1 MDERIIDMPGSADEG
16 VVAARSVA
24 ATPDAS
30 AAFAVAPAS
39 HAAEAPDG
47 ASAASAS
54 PSSADRTASPRA
66 DHAAPQSADHA
77 ATSHAGQPTHHH
89 HSHAARSV
97 HAGGHHLLQLD
108 DVSVGFE
115 RYTGRG
121 VLAPRETRFV
131 VEHLSLSLHEGEILA
146 LVGASGSGKT
156 LIADTIMGLFA
167 ANAQVTGRVWFDGAA
182 MDERSL
188 APLRGNRIAFVPQ
201 SVESLD
207 PLQRVGRQIERLAQ
221 GMTKQ
226 EARARRRE
234 LFARYRLDEEAARR
248 YPFELSGGMARRALL
263 IGALMNRPRVIVADE
278 PTPGL
283 DMELAVRA
291 MDDFRAFANDGGG
304 VLLITHDIELALRV
318 ADRIAVF
325 EDGTVVEETAV
336 ASFASPD
343 LLQHPFSKALWHAL
357 PEHGMRVENGT
368 SAPEKRDAE
377 ALPCD
382 DGEKRHSALC
392 VDAMADAS
400 DAANSADAIG
410 HVSLASASIT
420 DSASADDPAIA
431 AAVNADDP
439 TIVISTSASASASI
453 SANSEGEPP
462 RPHGASRRLEAKG
475 IRFSYGKQ
483 PVLDGFDLVVKPGER
498 VALRAPSGTG
508 KTTLCR
514 ILAGYLQPASG
525 AVLVDGAPL
534 PRRGA
539 SPVQLIAQHPERM
552 MDPAITIRRSLAEA
566 TLSAK
571 DAAAL
576 AAWERD
582 WRGTAL
588 PDWNRRRD
596 SLETTSRSGSSTDL
610 SNNSALNS
618 ANRSITDHI
627 DRKATLDQETHDHPE
642 PNGLPTESSPF
653 VPRLLDALGIQ
664 RAWLERFPSELSGGE
679 LQRCCIARALIARPR
694 YLICDEIST
703 MLDAA
708 TQAYLWRFLI
718 DYTRGNGIGMVLV
731 THSDALL
738 DRIATRIV
746 EVPAARLDCQTS

>member
-1 MDERIIDMPGSADEG
+1 MDERIIDMLGSVDEGNSATRCDAAAAHAGSALDG
-16 VVAARSVA
+16 AAASHE
-24 ATPDAS
+24 S
-30 AAFAVAPAS
+30 AAPDSAPA
-39 HAAEAPDG
+39 APTT
-47 ASAASAS
+47 
-54 PSSADRTASPRA
+54 PSST
-66 DHAAPQSADHA
+66 DHA

-89 HSHAARSV
+89 HSHAAHSV

-115 RYTGRG
+115 RYAGRG

-234 LFARYRLDEEAARR
+234 LFARYRLDEETARR
-248 YPFELSGGMARRALL
+248 YPFELSGGMTRRVLL

-291 MDDFRAFANDGGG
+291 MDDFRTFANDGGG

-325 EDGTVVEETAV
+325 QDGTVVEETAV

-357 PEHGMRVENGT
+357 PEHGM
-368 SAPEKRDAE
+368 KI
-377 ALPCD
+377 D
-382 DGEKRHSALC
+382 DERRERQESPRNA
-392 VDAMADAS
+392 V
-400 DAANSADAIG
+400 
-410 HVSLASASIT
+410 
-420 DSASADDPAIA
+420 ASAD
-431 AAVNADDP
+431 
-439 TIVISTSASASASI
+439 
-453 SANSEGEPP
+453 SEGAKGT
-462 RPHGASRRLEAKG
+462 HLMARRHRQRAIRCVPLAPSPLAPSLQAKG
-475 IRFSYGKQ
+475 ICFSYGRQ
-483 PVLDGFDLVVKPGER
+483 QVLHDFNLTVKPRER

-525 AVLVDGAPL
+525 TVLADGMPL

-539 SPVQLIAQHPERM
+539 SLVQLIAQHPERM
-552 MDPAITIRRSLAEA
+552 MDPAIPIRRSLAES
-566 TLSAK
+566 TTEPE
-571 DAAAL
+571 DAQAL
-576 AAWERD
+576 ASWEEK
-582 WRGTAL
+582 GGGIEGGSTVPQL
-588 PDWNRRRD
+588 LE
-596 SLETTSRSGSSTDL
+596 SLG
-610 SNNSALNS
+610 
-618 ANRSITDHI
+618 
-627 DRKATLDQETHDHPE
+627 
-642 PNGLPTESSPF
+642 
-653 VPRLLDALGIQ
+653 VQ
-664 RAWLERFPSELSGGE
+664 REWLERFPVELSGGE
-679 LQRCCIARALIARPR
+679 LQRCCIARALMAHPR

-718 DYTRGNGIGMVLV
+718 DHAQANGIGMVLV

-746 EVPAARLDCQTS
+746 ELPAAHLDRPTN

>member
-16 VVAARSVA
+16 NFATRCDA
-24 ATPDAS
+24 ATP
-30 AAFAVAPAS
+30 
-39 HAAEAPDG
+39 
-47 ASAASAS
+47 
-54 PSSADRTASPRA
+54 SST
-66 DHAAPQSADHA
+66 DHA

-89 HSHAARSV
+89 HSHAAHSV

-115 RYTGRG
+115 RYAGRG

-131 VEHLSLSLHEGEILA
+131 MEHLSLSLHEGEILA

-167 ANAQVTGRVWFDGAA
+167 ANAQVTGRVWFDGDA

-188 APLRGNRIAFVPQ
+188 TPLRGNRIAFVPQ

-234 LFARYRLDEEAARR
+234 LFARYRLDEETARC
-248 YPFELSGGMARRALL
+248 YPFELSGGMARRVLL

-325 EDGTVVEETAV
+325 QDGTVVEETAV

-343 LLQHPFSKALWHAL
+343 LLQHSFSRKLWHAL
-357 PEHGMRVENGT
+357 PEHGMEI
-368 SAPEKRDAE
+368 
-377 ALPCD
+377 D
-382 DGEKRHSALC
+382 DERRERQESPR
-392 VDAMADAS
+392 
-400 DAANSADAIG
+400 N
-410 HVSLASASIT
+410 
-420 DSASADDPAIA
+420 
-431 AAVNADDP
+431 AVA
-439 TIVISTSASASASI
+439 
-453 SANSEGEPP
+453 SANSEGAKGTHLMA
-462 RPHGASRRLEAKG
+462 RWRCRRAIRCVPLAPSPLAPSLQAKG
-475 IRFSYGKQ
+475 ICFSYGRQ
-483 PVLDGFDLVVKPGER
+483 QVLHDFNLTVKPRER

-508 KTTLCR
+508 KTTLCC

-525 AVLVDGAPL
+525 TVLADGAPL
-534 PRRGA
+534 PRSGA
-539 SPVQLIAQHPERM
+539 SPVQLVAQHPERM
-552 MDPAITIRRSLAEA
+552 MDPAIPIRRSLAEA
-566 TLSAK
+566 TTEPE
-571 DAAAL
+571 DAQAL
-576 AAWERD
+576 ASWEEKGD
-582 WRGTAL
+582 GI
-588 PDWNRRRD
+588 
-596 SLETTSRSGSSTDL
+596 EGGSM
-610 SNNSALNS
+610 
-618 ANRSITDHI
+618 
-627 DRKATLDQETHDHPE
+627 
-642 PNGLPTESSPF
+642 
-653 VPRLLDALGIQ
+653 VPRLLESLGVQ
-664 RAWLERFPSELSGGE
+664 HEWLERFPVELSGGE
-679 LQRCCIARALIARPR
+679 LQRCCIARALMARPR

-708 TQAYLWRFLI
+708 TQACLWRFLVDHAQI
-718 DYTRGNGIGMVLV
+718 NGVGMVLV

-738 DRIATRIV
+738 DHIATRIV
-746 EVPAARLDCQTS
+746 ELP

>member
-16 VVAARSVA
+16 NSATRSVA
-24 ATPDAS
+24 AASRAGVVFDGTPA
-30 AAFAVAPAS
+30 APAAP
-39 HAAEAPDG
+39 HATTSPDSVP
-47 ASAASAS
+47 AVPAT
-54 PSSADRTASPRA
+54 SSNV
-66 DHAAPQSADHA
+66 DHA
-77 ATSHAGQPTHHH
+77 ATSHVGQPTHHH
-89 HSHAARSV
+89 HSHAAHSV

-115 RYTGRG
+115 RYAGRG

-167 ANAQVTGRVWFDGAA
+167 TNAQVTGRVWFDGAA
-182 MDERSL
+182 MDEQSL

-207 PLQRVGRQIERLAQ
+207 PLQRIGRQIERLAQ

-226 EARARRRE
+226 EARTRRRE

-248 YPFELSGGMARRALL
+248 YPFELSGGMARRVLL
-263 IGALMNRPRVIVADE
+263 IGALMNRPHVIVADE

-336 ASFASPD
+336 TSFASPD

-357 PEHGMRVENGT
+357 PEHGMRVENVT

-382 DGEKRHSALC
+382 DGKIRHSALC

-400 DAANSADAIG
+400 GAASSAGAIR
-410 HVSLASASIT
+410 HAPLASASIT
-420 DSASADDPAIA
+420 DSASADDPTIA
-431 AAVNADDP
+431 
-439 TIVISTSASASASI
+439 ISTSASASASI
-453 SANSEGEPP
+453 SANSEGGDT
-462 RPHGASRRLEAKG
+462 RSHGASRRLEAKG

-514 ILAGYLQPASG
+514 ILSGYLRPTAG

-552 MDPAITIRRSLAEA
+552 MDPAITIRRCLAEA
-566 TLSAK
+566 TTEPE
-571 DAAAL
+571 DARAL
-576 AAWERD
+576 ASWEK
-582 WRGTAL
+582 
-588 PDWNRRRD
+588 
-596 SLETTSRSGSSTDL
+596 SGSVEGG
-610 SNNSALNS
+610 SAVPQL
-618 ANRSITDHI
+618 
-627 DRKATLDQETHDHPE
+627 L
-642 PNGLPTESSPF
+642 ES
-653 VPRLLDALGIQ
+653 LGIQ

-708 TQAYLWRFLI
+708 TQACLWRFLI
-718 DYTRGNGIGMVLV
+718 DYARANAIGMVVV

-738 DRIATRIV
+738 DHIATRIV
-746 EVPAARLDCQTS
+746 ELP

>member
-1 MDERIIDMPGSADEG
+1 MDERIIDMTESAG
-16 VVAARSVA
+16 KGNSATRSVA
-24 ATPDAS
+24 AAAHAGS
-30 AAFAVAPAS
+30 ALDGAVAS
-39 HAAEAPDG
+39 HAAAAPD
-47 ASAASAS
+47 SAPAAPTTP
-54 PSSADRTASPRA
+54 PSA
-66 DHAAPQSADHA
+66 DHAAPPSAAPTTPQGADHA

-89 HSHAARSV
+89 HSHAAHSV

-115 RYTGRG
+115 RYAGRG

-167 ANAQVTGRVWFDGAA
+167 ANAQVTGRVWFDGDA

-188 APLRGNRIAFVPQ
+188 TPLRGNRIAFVPQ

-234 LFARYRLDEEAARR
+234 LFARYRLDEETARC
-248 YPFELSGGMARRALL
+248 YPFELSGGMARRVLL

-325 EDGTVVEETAV
+325 ENGTVVEETAV
-336 ASFASPD
+336 TSFASPD

-357 PEHGMRVENGT
+357 PEHGMEI
-368 SAPEKRDAE
+368 D
-377 ALPCD
+377 
-382 DGEKRHSALC
+382 EKRHERQESPRNA
-392 VDAMADAS
+392 VT
-400 DAANSADAIG
+400 SAD
-410 HVSLASASIT
+410 
-420 DSASADDPAIA
+420 
-431 AAVNADDP
+431 
-439 TIVISTSASASASI
+439 
-453 SANSEGEPP
+453 SEGGNS
-462 RPHGASRRLEAKG
+462 RPHGTPRRLEAKG

-483 PVLDGFDLVVKPGER
+483 PVLDGFDLVVEPGER
-498 VALRAPSGTG
+498 IALHAPSGTG

-514 ILAGYLQPASG
+514 ILAGYLQPAAG
-525 AVLVDGAPL
+525 AVLVDGVPL
-534 PRRGA
+534 PRRGT
-539 SPVQLIAQHPERM
+539 SPVQLIAQHPEHM

-566 TLSAK
+566 TIDPA

-576 AAWERD
+576 ASWERGG
-582 WRGTAL
+582 RIAISAK
-588 PDWNRRRD
+588 NRK
-596 SLETTSRSGSSTDL
+596 SSVDM
-610 SNNSALNS
+610 
-618 ANRSITDHI
+618 
-627 DRKATLDQETHDHPE
+627 RKIKPE
-642 PNGLPTESSPF
+642 NCACPPMTCTESPRLDENGRQPTF
-653 VPRLLDALGIQ
+653 DRTPEEPAGGGFLPRLLDALGIQ
-664 RAWLERFPSELSGGE
+664 RAWLERFPVELSGGE
-679 LQRCCIARALIARPR
+679 LQRCCIARALMARPR

-718 DYTRGNGIGMVLV
+718 DHAQANGIGMVLV

-738 DRIATRIV
+738 NRIATRIV
-746 EVPAARLDCQTS
+746 ELP

>member
-1 MDERIIDMPGSADEG
+1 MDERIIDMTESAG
-16 VVAARSVA
+16 KGNSATRSVA
-24 ATPDAS
+24 AAAHAGS
-30 AAFAVAPAS
+30 ALDGAVAS
-39 HAAEAPDG
+39 HAAAAPD
-47 ASAASAS
+47 SAPAAPTTP
-54 PSSADRTASPRA
+54 PSA
-66 DHAAPQSADHA
+66 DHAAPPSAAPTTPQGADHA

-89 HSHAARSV
+89 HSHAAHSV

-115 RYTGRG
+115 RYAGRG
-121 VLAPRETRFV
+121 MLAPRETRFV

-167 ANAQVTGRVWFDGAA
+167 ANAQVTGRVWFDGDA

-188 APLRGNRIAFVPQ
+188 TPLRGNRIAFVPQ

-248 YPFELSGGMARRALL
+248 YPFELSGGMARRVLL
-263 IGALMNRPRVIVADE
+263 TGALMNRPRVIVADE

-325 EDGTVVEETAV
+325 QDGTVVEETAV

-343 LLQHPFSKALWHAL
+343 LLQHSFSKALWHAL
-357 PEHGMRVENGT
+357 PEHGMRCEGHT
-368 SAPEKRDAE
+368 SDP
-377 ALPCD
+377 
-382 DGEKRHSALC
+382 GELNDPARLRSLSSIVRSA
-392 VDAMADAS
+392 VPDRSAS
-400 DAANSADAIG
+400 LQKKKDPQPPSP
-410 HVSLASASIT
+410 LASCENESVET
-420 DSASADDPAIA
+420 RS
-431 AAVNADDP
+431 
-439 TIVISTSASASASI
+439 
-453 SANSEGEPP
+453 
-462 RPHGASRRLEAKG
+462 LQAKG
-475 IRFSYGKQ
+475 ICFGYSGKQ
-483 PVLDGFDLVVKPGER
+483 VLRDFNLTIEPGER

-508 KTTLCR
+508 KTTLCC

-525 AVLVDGAPL
+525 TVLADGAPL
-534 PRRGA
+534 PRSGA
-539 SPVQLIAQHPERM
+539 SPVQLVAQHPERM
-552 MDPAITIRRSLAEA
+552 MDPAIPIRRSLAEA
-566 TLSAK
+566 TTEPE
-571 DAAAL
+571 DAQAL
-576 AAWERD
+576 ASWEEKGD
-582 WRGTAL
+582 GI
-588 PDWNRRRD
+588 
-596 SLETTSRSGSSTDL
+596 EGGSM
-610 SNNSALNS
+610 
-618 ANRSITDHI
+618 
-627 DRKATLDQETHDHPE
+627 
-642 PNGLPTESSPF
+642 
-653 VPRLLDALGIQ
+653 VPRLLESLGVQ
-664 RAWLERFPSELSGGE
+664 REWLERFPVELSGGE
-679 LQRCCIARALIARPR
+679 LQRCCIARALMARPR

-708 TQAYLWRFLI
+708 TQACLWRFLVDHAQI
-718 DYTRGNGIGMVLV
+718 NGVGMVLV

-738 DRIATRIV
+738 DHIATRIV
-746 EVPAARLDCQTS
+746 ELP

>member
-16 VVAARSVA
+16 NFATRCDA
-24 ATPDAS
+24 ATP
-30 AAFAVAPAS
+30 
-39 HAAEAPDG
+39 
-47 ASAASAS
+47 
-54 PSSADRTASPRA
+54 SST
-66 DHAAPQSADHA
+66 DHA

-89 HSHAARSV
+89 HSHAAHSV

-115 RYTGRG
+115 RYAGRG

-167 ANAQVTGRVWFDGAA
+167 ANAQVTGRVWFDGDA

-188 APLRGNRIAFVPQ
+188 TPLRGNRIAFVPQ

-221 GMTKQ
+221 GMTKR

-234 LFARYRLDEEAARR
+234 LFARYRLDEETARC
-248 YPFELSGGMARRALL
+248 YPFELSGGMARRVLL

-325 EDGTVVEETAV
+325 QNGTVVEETAV

-357 PEHGMRVENGT
+357 PEHGMEI
-368 SAPEKRDAE
+368 D
-377 ALPCD
+377 
-382 DGEKRHSALC
+382 EKRHERQESPRNA
-392 VDAMADAS
+392 VT
-400 DAANSADAIG
+400 SAD
-410 HVSLASASIT
+410 
-420 DSASADDPAIA
+420 
-431 AAVNADDP
+431 
-439 TIVISTSASASASI
+439 
-453 SANSEGEPP
+453 SEGGNS
-462 RPHGASRRLEAKG
+462 RPHGTPRRLEAKG

-483 PVLDGFDLVVKPGER
+483 PVLDGFDLVVEPGER
-498 VALRAPSGTG
+498 IALHAPSGTG

-514 ILAGYLQPASG
+514 ILAGYLQPAAG
-525 AVLVDGAPL
+525 AVLADGVPL
-534 PRRGA
+534 PRRGT

-566 TLSAK
+566 TIDPA

-576 AAWERD
+576 ASWERGG
-582 WRGTAL
+582 RIAISAK
-588 PDWNRRRD
+588 NRKSSVDMRKIKPENCACPPMTCAESPRLD
-596 SLETTSRSGSSTDL
+596 ENGRQPTFDRTLEEPASGGFL
-610 SNNSALNS
+610 
-618 ANRSITDHI
+618 
-627 DRKATLDQETHDHPE
+627 
-642 PNGLPTESSPF
+642 
-653 VPRLLDALGIQ
+653 PRLLDALGIQ

-679 LQRCCIARALIARPR
+679 LQRCCIARALIARPQ

-718 DYTRGNGIGMVLV
+718 DHAQANGIGMVLV

-746 EVPAARLDCQTS
+746 KLPAARPARQTS

>member
-16 VVAARSVA
+16 NFATRCDA
-24 ATPDAS
+24 ATPSSTDHS
-30 AAFAVAPAS
+30 AA
-39 HAAEAPDG
+39 
-47 ASAASAS
+47 
-54 PSSADRTASPRA
+54 
-66 DHAAPQSADHA
+66 
-77 ATSHAGQPTHHH
+77 SHAGQPTHHH
-89 HSHAARSV
+89 HSHAAHSV

-115 RYTGRG
+115 RYAGRG

-167 ANAQVTGRVWFDGAA
+167 ANAQVTGHVWFDGDA

-188 APLRGNRIAFVPQ
+188 TPLRGNRIAFVPQ

-234 LFARYRLDEEAARR
+234 LFARYRLDEETARC
-248 YPFELSGGMARRALL
+248 YPFELSGGMARRVLL

-291 MDDFRAFANDGGG
+291 MDDFRAFANDDGG

-325 EDGTVVEETAV
+325 QDGTVVEETAV

-357 PEHGMRVENGT
+357 PEHGMEI
-368 SAPEKRDAE
+368 
-377 ALPCD
+377 D
-382 DGEKRHSALC
+382 DERRERQESPR
-392 VDAMADAS
+392 
-400 DAANSADAIG
+400 N
-410 HVSLASASIT
+410 
-420 DSASADDPAIA
+420 
-431 AAVNADDP
+431 AVA
-439 TIVISTSASASASI
+439 
-453 SANSEGEPP
+453 SEGAKGTHLMA
-462 RPHGASRRLEAKG
+462 RWRCRRAIRCVPLAPSLQAKG
-475 IRFSYGKQ
+475 ICFSYGRQ
-483 PVLDGFDLVVKPGER
+483 QVLHDFNLTVKPGER

-525 AVLVDGAPL
+525 TVLADGMPL

-539 SPVQLIAQHPERM
+539 SLVQLIAQHPERM
-552 MDPAITIRRSLAEA
+552 MDPAIPIRRSLAEA
-566 TLSAK
+566 TTEPE
-571 DAAAL
+571 DAQAL
-576 AAWERD
+576 ASWEEK
-582 WRGTAL
+582 GGGIEGGSTVPQL
-588 PDWNRRRD
+588 LE
-596 SLETTSRSGSSTDL
+596 SLG
-610 SNNSALNS
+610 
-618 ANRSITDHI
+618 
-627 DRKATLDQETHDHPE
+627 
-642 PNGLPTESSPF
+642 
-653 VPRLLDALGIQ
+653 VQ
-664 RAWLERFPSELSGGE
+664 REWLERFPAELSGGE
-679 LQRCCIARALIARPR
+679 LQRCCIARALMAHPR

-718 DYTRGNGIGMVLV
+718 DHAQANGIGMVLV

-746 EVPAARLDCQTS
+746 ELP

>member
-1 MDERIIDMPGSADEG
+1 MDERIIDMLGSVDEGNSATRCDAAAAHAGSALDG
-16 VVAARSVA
+16 AAASHE
-24 ATPDAS
+24 S
-30 AAFAVAPAS
+30 AAPDSAPA
-39 HAAEAPDG
+39 APTTP
-47 ASAASAS
+47 
-54 PSSADRTASPRA
+54 PST
-66 DHAAPQSADHA
+66 DHA

-89 HSHAARSV
+89 HSHAAHSV

-115 RYTGRG
+115 RYARRG

-167 ANAQVTGRVWFDGAA
+167 ANAQVTGRVWFDGDA

-188 APLRGNRIAFVPQ
+188 TPLRGNRIAFVPQ

-234 LFARYRLDEEAARR
+234 LFARYRLDEETARC
-248 YPFELSGGMARRALL
+248 YPFELSGGMARRVLL

-325 EDGTVVEETAV
+325 QNGTVVEETAV
-336 ASFASPD
+336 TSFASPD
-343 LLQHPFSKALWHAL
+343 LLQHSFSRKLWHAL
-357 PEHGMRVENGT
+357 PEHGMEI
-368 SAPEKRDAE
+368 
-377 ALPCD
+377 D
-382 DGEKRHSALC
+382 DERRERQESPRNA
-392 VDAMADAS
+392 V
-400 DAANSADAIG
+400 
-410 HVSLASASIT
+410 
-420 DSASADDPAIA
+420 ASAD
-431 AAVNADDP
+431 
-439 TIVISTSASASASI
+439 
-453 SANSEGEPP
+453 SEGAKGTHLMA
-462 RPHGASRRLEAKG
+462 RWRCRRAIRCVPLAPSPLAPSLQAKG
-475 IRFSYGKQ
+475 ICFSYGRQ
-483 PVLDGFDLVVKPGER
+483 QVLHDFNLTVKPGER

-525 AVLVDGAPL
+525 TVLADGAPL
-534 PRRGA
+534 PRSGA
-539 SPVQLIAQHPERM
+539 SPVQLVAQHPERM
-552 MDPAITIRRSLAEA
+552 MDPAIPIRRSLAEA
-566 TLSAK
+566 TTEPE
-571 DAAAL
+571 DAQAL
-576 AAWERD
+576 ASWEEK
-582 WRGTAL
+582 GGGIEGGSTVPQL
-588 PDWNRRRD
+588 LE
-596 SLETTSRSGSSTDL
+596 SLG
-610 SNNSALNS
+610 
-618 ANRSITDHI
+618 
-627 DRKATLDQETHDHPE
+627 
-642 PNGLPTESSPF
+642 
-653 VPRLLDALGIQ
+653 VQ
-664 RAWLERFPSELSGGE
+664 REWLERFPVELSGGE
-679 LQRCCIARALIARPR
+679 LQRCCIARALMAHPR

-718 DYTRGNGIGMVLV
+718 DHAQANGIGMVLV

-746 EVPAARLDCQTS
+746 ELPAAHLDRPTN

>member
-1 MDERIIDMPGSADEG
+1 MDEKIIGMPGSANEG
-16 VVAARSVA
+16 RTAAKPVAAA
-24 ATPDAS
+24 ARADAVLDGTPA
-30 AAFAVAPAS
+30 APA
-39 HAAEAPDG
+39 APKC
-47 ASAASAS
+47 
-54 PSSADRTASPRA
+54 
-66 DHAAPQSADHA
+66 ADHA
-77 ATSHAGQPTHHH
+77 ATSHAGQSTHHH
-89 HSHAARSV
+89 HSHAAHSV

-121 VLAPRETRFV
+121 VFAPRETRFV
-131 VEHLSLSLHEGEILA
+131 VERLSLSLHEGEILA

-167 ANAQVTGRVWFDGAA
+167 ANAQVTGNVWFDGTA

-248 YPFELSGGMARRALL
+248 YPFELSGGMARRVLL

-325 EDGTVVEETAV
+325 QNGTVVEETAV

-357 PEHGMRVENGT
+357 PEHGMEI
-368 SAPEKRDAE
+368 D
-377 ALPCD
+377 
-382 DGEKRHSALC
+382 EKRHERQESPRNA
-392 VDAMADAS
+392 VT
-400 DAANSADAIG
+400 SAD
-410 HVSLASASIT
+410 
-420 DSASADDPAIA
+420 
-431 AAVNADDP
+431 
-439 TIVISTSASASASI
+439 
-453 SANSEGEPP
+453 SEGGNS
-462 RPHGASRRLEAKG
+462 RPHGTPRRLEAKG

-483 PVLDGFDLVVKPGER
+483 PVLDGFDLVVEPGER
-498 VALRAPSGTG
+498 IALHAPSGTG

-514 ILAGYLQPASG
+514 ILAGYLQPAAG
-525 AVLVDGAPL
+525 AVLVDGVPL
-534 PRRGA
+534 PRRGT

-566 TLSAK
+566 TIDPA

-576 AAWERD
+576 ASWERGG
-582 WRGTAL
+582 RIAISAK
-588 PDWNRRRD
+588 NRK
-596 SLETTSRSGSSTDL
+596 SSVDM
-610 SNNSALNS
+610 
-618 ANRSITDHI
+618 
-627 DRKATLDQETHDHPE
+627 RKIKPE
-642 PNGLPTESSPF
+642 NCACPPMTCTESPRLDENGRQPTFDRTLEEPASGGF
-653 VPRLLDALGIQ
+653 LPRLLDALGIQ

-679 LQRCCIARALIARPR
+679 LQRCCIARALIARPQ

-718 DYTRGNGIGMVLV
+718 DHAQANGIGMVLV

-746 EVPAARLDCQTS
+746 KLPAARPARQTS

>member
-1 MDERIIDMPGSADEG
+1 MDERIIDMLGSVDEG
-16 VVAARSVA
+16 NSATRCDA
-24 ATPDAS
+24 ATP
-30 AAFAVAPAS
+30 
-39 HAAEAPDG
+39 
-47 ASAASAS
+47 
-54 PSSADRTASPRA
+54 SST
-66 DHAAPQSADHA
+66 DHA

-89 HSHAARSV
+89 HSHAAHSV

-115 RYTGRG
+115 RYAGRG

-167 ANAQVTGRVWFDGAA
+167 ANAQVTGRVWFDGDA

-188 APLRGNRIAFVPQ
+188 TPLRGNRIAFVPQ

-234 LFARYRLDEEAARR
+234 LFARYRLDEETARC
-248 YPFELSGGMARRALL
+248 YPFELSGGMARRVLL

-325 EDGTVVEETAV
+325 QNGTVVEETAV

-382 DGEKRHSALC
+382 DGKKRHSALC

-400 DAANSADAIG
+400 GAASSAGAIR
-410 HVSLASASIT
+410 HAPLASASIT

-431 AAVNADDP
+431 AAASADDP
-439 TIVISTSASASASI
+439 AIAISTSASASASI
-453 SANSEGEPP
+453 SVYSEGGDT
-462 RPHGASRRLEAKG
+462 RPHDASRRLEAKG

-483 PVLDGFDLVVKPGER
+483 PILRGFDLVVKPGER
-498 VALRAPSGTG
+498 VALHAPSGTG

-552 MDPAITIRRSLAEA
+552 MDPAITIRRSLAET

-576 AAWERD
+576 ATWERD

-588 PDWNRRRD
+588 PDWDRRRD

-718 DYTRGNGIGMVLV
+718 DYTQENGIGMVLV

-738 DRIATRIV
+738 DRIATRTV
-746 EVPAARLDCQTS
+746 ELS

>member
-16 VVAARSVA
+16 NFATRCDA
-24 ATPDAS
+24 ATP
-30 AAFAVAPAS
+30 
-39 HAAEAPDG
+39 
-47 ASAASAS
+47 
-54 PSSADRTASPRA
+54 SST
-66 DHAAPQSADHA
+66 DHA

-89 HSHAARSV
+89 HSHAAHSV

-115 RYTGRG
+115 RYAGRG

-167 ANAQVTGRVWFDGAA
+167 ANAQVTGRVWFDGTA

-234 LFARYRLDEEAARR
+234 LFARYRLDEETARC
-248 YPFELSGGMARRALL
+248 YPFELSGGMARRVLL

-325 EDGTVVEETAV
+325 QDGTVVEETAV

-343 LLQHPFSKALWHAL
+343 LLQHSFSRKLWHAL
-357 PEHGMRVENGT
+357 PEHGMRCEGHT
-368 SAPEKRDAE
+368 SDP
-377 ALPCD
+377 
-382 DGEKRHSALC
+382 GELNDPARLRSLSSIVRSA
-392 VDAMADAS
+392 VPDRSAS
-400 DAANSADAIG
+400 LQKKKDPQPPSP
-410 HVSLASASIT
+410 LASCENESVET
-420 DSASADDPAIA
+420 RS
-431 AAVNADDP
+431 
-439 TIVISTSASASASI
+439 
-453 SANSEGEPP
+453 
-462 RPHGASRRLEAKG
+462 LQAKG
-475 IRFSYGKQ
+475 ICFGYSGKQ
-483 PVLDGFDLVVKPGER
+483 VLRDFNLTIEPGER

-508 KTTLCR
+508 KTTLCC

-525 AVLVDGAPL
+525 TVLVDGAPL
-534 PRRGA
+534 PRSGA
-539 SPVQLIAQHPERM
+539 SPVQLVAQHPERM
-552 MDPAITIRRSLAEA
+552 MDPAIPIRRSLAEA
-566 TLSAK
+566 TTEPE
-571 DAAAL
+571 DAQAL
-576 AAWERD
+576 ASWEEKGD
-582 WRGTAL
+582 GI
-588 PDWNRRRD
+588 
-596 SLETTSRSGSSTDL
+596 EGGSM
-610 SNNSALNS
+610 
-618 ANRSITDHI
+618 
-627 DRKATLDQETHDHPE
+627 
-642 PNGLPTESSPF
+642 
-653 VPRLLDALGIQ
+653 VPRLLESLGVQ
-664 RAWLERFPSELSGGE
+664 REWLERFPSELSGGE

-718 DYTRGNGIGMVLV
+718 DHAQANGIGMVLV

-738 DRIATRIV
+738 NRIATRIV
-746 EVPAARLDCQTS
+746 ELP

>member
-1 MDERIIDMPGSADEG
+1 MDERIIDMLGSVDEG
-16 VVAARSVA
+16 NSATRCDA
-24 ATPDAS
+24 ATP
-30 AAFAVAPAS
+30 
-39 HAAEAPDG
+39 
-47 ASAASAS
+47 
-54 PSSADRTASPRA
+54 SST
-66 DHAAPQSADHA
+66 DHA

-89 HSHAARSV
+89 HSHAAHSV

-108 DVSVGFE
+108 DASVGFE
-115 RYTGRG
+115 RYAGRG

-167 ANAQVTGRVWFDGAA
+167 ANAQVTGRVWFDGDA

-188 APLRGNRIAFVPQ
+188 TPLRGNRIAFVPQ

-226 EARARRRE
+226 EAWARRRE
-234 LFARYRLDEEAARR
+234 LFARYRLDEETARC
-248 YPFELSGGMARRALL
+248 YPFELSGGMTRRVLL

-325 EDGTVVEETAV
+325 QNGTVVEETAV

-357 PEHGMRVENGT
+357 PEHGMEIDEERHERQESPRNAVT
-368 SAPEKRDAE
+368 SAD
-377 ALPCD
+377 
-382 DGEKRHSALC
+382 
-392 VDAMADAS
+392 
-400 DAANSADAIG
+400 
-410 HVSLASASIT
+410 
-420 DSASADDPAIA
+420 
-431 AAVNADDP
+431 
-439 TIVISTSASASASI
+439 
-453 SANSEGEPP
+453 SEGGNTRSHGTP
-462 RPHGASRRLEAKG
+462 RCLEAKG
-475 IRFSYGKQ
+475 ICFSYGKQ
-483 PVLDGFDLVVKPGER
+483 PVLDGFDLVVEPGER

-525 AVLVDGAPL
+525 TVLADGMPL

-539 SPVQLIAQHPERM
+539 SLVQLIAQHPERM
-552 MDPAITIRRSLAEA
+552 MDPAIPIRRSLAEA
-566 TLSAK
+566 TTEPE
-571 DAAAL
+571 DAQAL
-576 AAWERD
+576 ASWEEKGD
-582 WRGTAL
+582 GI
-588 PDWNRRRD
+588 
-596 SLETTSRSGSSTDL
+596 EGGSM
-610 SNNSALNS
+610 
-618 ANRSITDHI
+618 
-627 DRKATLDQETHDHPE
+627 
-642 PNGLPTESSPF
+642 
-653 VPRLLDALGIQ
+653 VPRLLESLGIQ

-694 YLICDEIST
+694 YLVCDEIST

-708 TQAYLWRFLI
+708 TQAYLWRFLV
-718 DYTRGNGIGMVLV
+718 DYTQANSIGMVLV
-731 THSDALL
+731 SHSDALL
-738 DRIATRIV
+738 EHIATRIV
-746 EVPAARLDCQTS
+746 ELAETRPR

>member
-1 MDERIIDMPGSADEG
+1 MDERIIDMLGSVDEG
-16 VVAARSVA
+16 NSATRCDT
-24 ATPDAS
+24 ATP
-30 AAFAVAPAS
+30 
-39 HAAEAPDG
+39 
-47 ASAASAS
+47 
-54 PSSADRTASPRA
+54 SST
-66 DHAAPQSADHA
+66 DHA

-89 HSHAARSV
+89 HSHAAHSV

-115 RYTGRG
+115 RYAGRG

-167 ANAQVTGRVWFDGAA
+167 ANAQVTGRVWFDGDA

-188 APLRGNRIAFVPQ
+188 TPLRGNRIAFVPQ

-234 LFARYRLDEEAARR
+234 LFARYRLDEETARC
-248 YPFELSGGMARRALL
+248 YPFELSGGMARRVLL

-325 EDGTVVEETAV
+325 QNGTVVEETAV

-343 LLQHPFSKALWHAL
+343 LLQHPFSRKLWHAL
-357 PEHGMRVENGT
+357 PEHGMRCEGHT
-368 SAPEKRDAE
+368 SDP
-377 ALPCD
+377 
-382 DGEKRHSALC
+382 GELNDPARLRSLSSIVRSA
-392 VDAMADAS
+392 VPDRSAS
-400 DAANSADAIG
+400 LQKKKDPQPPSP
-410 HVSLASASIT
+410 LASCENESVET
-420 DSASADDPAIA
+420 RS
-431 AAVNADDP
+431 
-439 TIVISTSASASASI
+439 
-453 SANSEGEPP
+453 
-462 RPHGASRRLEAKG
+462 LQAKG
-475 IRFSYGKQ
+475 ICFGYGGKQ
-483 PVLDGFDLVVKPGER
+483 VLRDFNLTIEPGER

-525 AVLVDGAPL
+525 TVLADGMPL

-539 SPVQLIAQHPERM
+539 SLVQLIAQHPERM
-552 MDPAITIRRSLAEA
+552 MDPAIPIRRSLAEA
-566 TLSAK
+566 TTEPE
-571 DAAAL
+571 DAQAL
-576 AAWERD
+576 ASWEEK
-582 WRGTAL
+582 GGGIEGGSTVPQL
-588 PDWNRRRD
+588 LE
-596 SLETTSRSGSSTDL
+596 SLG
-610 SNNSALNS
+610 
-618 ANRSITDHI
+618 
-627 DRKATLDQETHDHPE
+627 
-642 PNGLPTESSPF
+642 
-653 VPRLLDALGIQ
+653 VQ
-664 RAWLERFPSELSGGE
+664 REWLERFPSELSGGE

-718 DYTRGNGIGMVLV
+718 EHARANAIGMVLV

-738 DRIATRIV
+738 DHIATRVV
-746 EVPAARLDCQTS
+746 ELPAARPARQTSYNRLQMR

>member
-1 MDERIIDMPGSADEG
+1 MDERIIDMLGSVDEG
-16 VVAARSVA
+16 NSATRCDA
-24 ATPDAS
+24 ATP
-30 AAFAVAPAS
+30 
-39 HAAEAPDG
+39 
-47 ASAASAS
+47 
-54 PSSADRTASPRA
+54 SST
-66 DHAAPQSADHA
+66 DHA

-89 HSHAARSV
+89 HSHAAHSV

-115 RYTGRG
+115 RYAGRG

-167 ANAQVTGRVWFDGAA
+167 ANAQVTGRVWFDGDA

-188 APLRGNRIAFVPQ
+188 TPLRGNRIAFVPQ

-234 LFARYRLDEEAARR
+234 LFARYRLDEETARC
-248 YPFELSGGMARRALL
+248 YPFELSGGMARRVLL

-325 EDGTVVEETAV
+325 QNGTVVEETAV

-343 LLQHPFSKALWHAL
+343 LLQHPFSRKLWHAL
-357 PEHGMRVENGT
+357 PEHGMRCEGHT
-368 SAPEKRDAE
+368 SDP
-377 ALPCD
+377 
-382 DGEKRHSALC
+382 GELNDPARLRSLSSIVRSA
-392 VDAMADAS
+392 VPDRSAS
-400 DAANSADAIG
+400 LQKKKGPQPPSP
-410 HVSLASASIT
+410 LASCENESVET
-420 DSASADDPAIA
+420 RS
-431 AAVNADDP
+431 
-439 TIVISTSASASASI
+439 
-453 SANSEGEPP
+453 
-462 RPHGASRRLEAKG
+462 LQAKG
-475 IRFSYGKQ
+475 ICFGYGGKQ
-483 PVLDGFDLVVKPGER
+483 VLRDFNLTIEPGER

-525 AVLVDGAPL
+525 TVLADGMPL

-539 SPVQLIAQHPERM
+539 SLVQLIAQHPERM
-552 MDPAITIRRSLAEA
+552 MDPAIPIRRSLAEA
-566 TLSAK
+566 TTEPE

-576 AAWERD
+576 ASWERGG
-582 WRGTAL
+582 RIAL
-588 PDWNRRRD
+588 SAKNCK
-596 SLETTSRSGSSTDL
+596 SSADM
-610 SNNSALNS
+610 
-618 ANRSITDHI
+618 
-627 DRKATLDQETHDHPE
+627 RKTRPE
-642 PNGLPTESSPF
+642 NCAFPPMICTESPRPDENRQQPALDGTPGVPEDGEF
-653 VPRLLDALGIQ
+653 LPRLLDALGIQ

-718 DYTRGNGIGMVLV
+718 EHARANAIGMVLV

-738 DRIATRIV
+738 DHIATRVV
-746 EVPAARLDCQTS
+746 ELPAARPARQTSYNRLQMR

>member
-16 VVAARSVA
+16 NFATRCDA
-24 ATPDAS
+24 ATP
-30 AAFAVAPAS
+30 
-39 HAAEAPDG
+39 
-47 ASAASAS
+47 
-54 PSSADRTASPRA
+54 SST
-66 DHAAPQSADHA
+66 DHA

-89 HSHAARSV
+89 HSHAAHSV

-115 RYTGRG
+115 RYAGRG

-167 ANAQVTGRVWFDGAA
+167 ANAQVTGRVWFDGDA

-188 APLRGNRIAFVPQ
+188 TPLRGNRIAFVPQ

-234 LFARYRLDEEAARR
+234 LFARYRLDEETARC
-248 YPFELSGGMARRALL
+248 YPFELSGGMARRVLL
-263 IGALMNRPRVIVADE
+263 IGALMNRPHVIVADE

-325 EDGTVVEETAV
+325 QNGTVVEETAV

-343 LLQHPFSKALWHAL
+343 LLQHPFSRKLWHAL
-357 PEHGMRVENGT
+357 PEHGMRCEGHT
-368 SAPEKRDAE
+368 SDP
-377 ALPCD
+377 
-382 DGEKRHSALC
+382 GELNDPARLRSLSSIVRSA
-392 VDAMADAS
+392 VPDRSAS
-400 DAANSADAIG
+400 LQKKKDPQPPSP
-410 HVSLASASIT
+410 LASCENESVET
-420 DSASADDPAIA
+420 RS
-431 AAVNADDP
+431 
-439 TIVISTSASASASI
+439 
-453 SANSEGEPP
+453 
-462 RPHGASRRLEAKG
+462 LQAKG
-475 IRFSYGKQ
+475 ICFGYGGKQ
-483 PVLDGFDLVVKPGER
+483 VLRDFNLTIEPGER

-525 AVLVDGAPL
+525 TVLADGMSL

-539 SPVQLIAQHPERM
+539 SLVQLIAQHPERM
-552 MDPAITIRRSLAEA
+552 MDPAIPIRRSLAEA
-566 TLSAK
+566 TTDPA

-576 AAWERD
+576 ASWERGG
-582 WRGTAL
+582 RIAL
-588 PDWNRRRD
+588 SAKNCK
-596 SLETTSRSGSSTDL
+596 SSADM
-610 SNNSALNS
+610 
-618 ANRSITDHI
+618 
-627 DRKATLDQETHDHPE
+627 RKTRPE
-642 PNGLPTESSPF
+642 NCAFPPMICTESPRPDEKRQQPALDGTPGVPEDGEF
-653 VPRLLDALGIQ
+653 LPRLLDALGIQ

-718 DYTRGNGIGMVLV
+718 DHAQANGIGMVFV

-738 DRIATRIV
+738 DHIATRVV
-746 EVPAARLDCQTS
+746 ELPAARPARQTSYNRLQMR

>member
-1 MDERIIDMPGSADEG
+1 MDEKIIGMPGSANEG
-16 VVAARSVA
+16 RTAAKPVAAA
-24 ATPDAS
+24 ARADAVLDGTPA
-30 AAFAVAPAS
+30 APA
-39 HAAEAPDG
+39 APKC
-47 ASAASAS
+47 
-54 PSSADRTASPRA
+54 
-66 DHAAPQSADHA
+66 ADHA
-77 ATSHAGQPTHHH
+77 ATSHAGQSTHHH
-89 HSHAARSV
+89 HSHAAHSV

-115 RYTGRG
+115 RYMGRG
-121 VLAPRETRFV
+121 VFAPRETRFV
-131 VEHLSLSLHEGEILA
+131 VERLSLSLHEGEILA

-167 ANAQVTGRVWFDGAA
+167 ANAQVTGNVWFDGTA

-234 LFARYRLDEEAARR
+234 LFARYRLDEETARC
-248 YPFELSGGMARRALL
+248 YPFELSGGMARRVLL

-325 EDGTVVEETAV
+325 QDGTVVEETAV

-343 LLQHPFSKALWHAL
+343 LLQHSFSRKLWHAL
-357 PEHGMRVENGT
+357 PEHGMRCEGHT
-368 SAPEKRDAE
+368 SDP
-377 ALPCD
+377 
-382 DGEKRHSALC
+382 GELNDPARLRSLSSIVRSA
-392 VDAMADAS
+392 VPDRSAS
-400 DAANSADAIG
+400 LQKKKDPQPPSP
-410 HVSLASASIT
+410 LASCENESVET
-420 DSASADDPAIA
+420 RS
-431 AAVNADDP
+431 
-439 TIVISTSASASASI
+439 
-453 SANSEGEPP
+453 
-462 RPHGASRRLEAKG
+462 LQAKG
-475 IRFSYGKQ
+475 ICFGYSGKQ
-483 PVLDGFDLVVKPGER
+483 VLRDFNLTIEPGER

-508 KTTLCR
+508 KTTLCC

-525 AVLVDGAPL
+525 TVLADGAPL
-534 PRRGA
+534 PRSGA
-539 SPVQLIAQHPERM
+539 SPVQLVAQHPERM
-552 MDPAITIRRSLAEA
+552 MDPAIPIRRSLAEA
-566 TLSAK
+566 TTEPE
-571 DAAAL
+571 DAQAL
-576 AAWERD
+576 ASWEEKGD
-582 WRGTAL
+582 GI
-588 PDWNRRRD
+588 
-596 SLETTSRSGSSTDL
+596 EGGSM
-610 SNNSALNS
+610 
-618 ANRSITDHI
+618 
-627 DRKATLDQETHDHPE
+627 
-642 PNGLPTESSPF
+642 
-653 VPRLLDALGIQ
+653 VPRLLESLGVQ
-664 RAWLERFPSELSGGE
+664 REWLERFPVELSGGE
-679 LQRCCIARALIARPR
+679 LQRCCIARALMARPR

-718 DYTRGNGIGMVLV
+718 DHAQANGIGMVLV

-738 DRIATRIV
+738 NRIATRIV
-746 EVPAARLDCQTS
+746 ELP

>member
-16 VVAARSVA
+16 YFATRCDA
-24 ATPDAS
+24 ATP
-30 AAFAVAPAS
+30 
-39 HAAEAPDG
+39 
-47 ASAASAS
+47 
-54 PSSADRTASPRA
+54 SST
-66 DHAAPQSADHA
+66 DHA

-89 HSHAARSV
+89 HSHAAHSV

-115 RYTGRG
+115 RYAGRG

-131 VEHLSLSLHEGEILA
+131 MEHLSLSLHEGEILA

-167 ANAQVTGRVWFDGAA
+167 ANAQVTGRVWFDGDA

-188 APLRGNRIAFVPQ
+188 TPLRGNRIAFVPQ

-234 LFARYRLDEEAARR
+234 LFARYRLDEETARC
-248 YPFELSGGMARRALL
+248 YPFELSGGMARRVLL

-325 EDGTVVEETAV
+325 QDGTVVEETAV

-343 LLQHPFSKALWHAL
+343 LLQHPFSRKLWHAL
-357 PEHGMRVENGT
+357 PEHGMEI
-368 SAPEKRDAE
+368 
-377 ALPCD
+377 D
-382 DGEKRHSALC
+382 DERRERQESPR
-392 VDAMADAS
+392 
-400 DAANSADAIG
+400 N
-410 HVSLASASIT
+410 
-420 DSASADDPAIA
+420 
-431 AAVNADDP
+431 AVA
-439 TIVISTSASASASI
+439 
-453 SANSEGEPP
+453 SANSEGAKGTHLMA
-462 RPHGASRRLEAKG
+462 RWRCRRAIRCVPLAPYCENESVETRSLQAKG
-475 IRFSYGKQ
+475 ICFGYGGKQ
-483 PVLDGFDLVVKPGER
+483 VLRDFNLTIEPGER

-508 KTTLCR
+508 KTTLCC

-525 AVLVDGAPL
+525 TVLADGAPL
-534 PRRGA
+534 PRSGA
-539 SPVQLIAQHPERM
+539 SPVQLVAQHPERM
-552 MDPAITIRRSLAEA
+552 MDPAIPIRRSLAEA
-566 TLSAK
+566 TTEPE
-571 DAAAL
+571 DAQAL
-576 AAWERD
+576 ASWEEKGD
-582 WRGTAL
+582 GI
-588 PDWNRRRD
+588 
-596 SLETTSRSGSSTDL
+596 EGGSM
-610 SNNSALNS
+610 
-618 ANRSITDHI
+618 
-627 DRKATLDQETHDHPE
+627 
-642 PNGLPTESSPF
+642 
-653 VPRLLDALGIQ
+653 VPRLLESLGVQ
-664 RAWLERFPSELSGGE
+664 REWLERFPVELSGGE
-679 LQRCCIARALIARPR
+679 LQRCCIARALMARPR

-708 TQAYLWRFLI
+708 TQACLWRFLVDHAQI
-718 DYTRGNGIGMVLV
+718 NGVGMVLV

-738 DRIATRIV
+738 DHIATRIV
-746 EVPAARLDCQTS
+746 ELP

>member
-16 VVAARSVA
+16 NFATRCDA
-24 ATPDAS
+24 ATP
-30 AAFAVAPAS
+30 
-39 HAAEAPDG
+39 
-47 ASAASAS
+47 
-54 PSSADRTASPRA
+54 SST
-66 DHAAPQSADHA
+66 DHA

-89 HSHAARSV
+89 HSHAAHSV

-115 RYTGRG
+115 RYAGRG

-167 ANAQVTGRVWFDGAA
+167 ANAQVTGRVWFDGDA

-188 APLRGNRIAFVPQ
+188 TPLRGNRIAFVPQ

-234 LFARYRLDEEAARR
+234 LFARYRLDEETARC
-248 YPFELSGGMARRALL
+248 YPFELSGGMARRVLL

-325 EDGTVVEETAV
+325 QNGTVVEETAV

-343 LLQHPFSKALWHAL
+343 LLQHPFSRKLWHAL
-357 PEHGMRVENGT
+357 PEHGMRCEGHT
-368 SAPEKRDAE
+368 SDP
-377 ALPCD
+377 
-382 DGEKRHSALC
+382 GELNDPARLRFLSSIVRSA
-392 VDAMADAS
+392 VPDRSAS
-400 DAANSADAIG
+400 LQKKKDPQPPSP
-410 HVSLASASIT
+410 LASCENESVET
-420 DSASADDPAIA
+420 RS
-431 AAVNADDP
+431 
-439 TIVISTSASASASI
+439 
-453 SANSEGEPP
+453 
-462 RPHGASRRLEAKG
+462 LQAKG
-475 IRFSYGKQ
+475 ICFGYGGKQ
-483 PVLDGFDLVVKPGER
+483 VLRDFNLTIEPGER

-525 AVLVDGAPL
+525 TVLADGMPL

-539 SPVQLIAQHPERM
+539 SLVQLIAQHPERM
-552 MDPAITIRRSLAEA
+552 MDPAIPIRRSLAEA
-566 TLSAK
+566 TTDSA

-576 AAWERD
+576 ASWERGG
-582 WRGTAL
+582 RIAL
-588 PDWNRRRD
+588 SAKNCK
-596 SLETTSRSGSSTDL
+596 SSADM
-610 SNNSALNS
+610 
-618 ANRSITDHI
+618 
-627 DRKATLDQETHDHPE
+627 RKTRPE
-642 PNGLPTESSPF
+642 NCAFPPMICTESPRPDEKRQQPALDGTPGVPEDGEF
-653 VPRLLDALGIQ
+653 LPRLLDALGIQ

-718 DYTRGNGIGMVLV
+718 DHAQANGIGMVLV

-738 DRIATRIV
+738 DHIATRVV
-746 EVPAARLDCQTS
+746 ELPAARPVRQTSYNRLQMR

>member
-1 MDERIIDMPGSADEG
+1 MDERIIDMLGSVDEG
-16 VVAARSVA
+16 NSATRCDA
-24 ATPDAS
+24 ATP
-30 AAFAVAPAS
+30 
-39 HAAEAPDG
+39 
-47 ASAASAS
+47 
-54 PSSADRTASPRA
+54 SST
-66 DHAAPQSADHA
+66 DHA

-89 HSHAARSV
+89 HSHAAHSV

-115 RYTGRG
+115 RYAGRG

-167 ANAQVTGRVWFDGAA
+167 ANAQVTGRVWFDGDA

-188 APLRGNRIAFVPQ
+188 TPLRGNRIAFVPQ

-234 LFARYRLDEEAARR
+234 LFARYRLDEETARC
-248 YPFELSGGMARRALL
+248 YPFELSGGMARRVLL

-291 MDDFRAFANDGGG
+291 MDDFRAFADEGGG
-304 VLLITHDIELALRV
+304 ALLITHDIELALRV

-325 EDGTVVEETAV
+325 KDGTVVEETAV

-343 LLQHPFSKALWHAL
+343 LLQHPFSRKLWHAL
-357 PEHGMRVENGT
+357 PEHGMRCEGHT
-368 SAPEKRDAE
+368 SDP
-377 ALPCD
+377 
-382 DGEKRHSALC
+382 GELNDPARLHSLSSIVRSA
-392 VDAMADAS
+392 VPDRSAS
-400 DAANSADAIG
+400 LQKKKDPQPPSP
-410 HVSLASASIT
+410 LASCENESVET
-420 DSASADDPAIA
+420 RS
-431 AAVNADDP
+431 
-439 TIVISTSASASASI
+439 
-453 SANSEGEPP
+453 
-462 RPHGASRRLEAKG
+462 LQAKDICFG
-475 IRFSYGKQ
+475 YGGKQ
-483 PVLDGFDLVVKPGER
+483 VLRDFNLTIEPGER

-525 AVLVDGAPL
+525 TVLADGMPL

-539 SPVQLIAQHPERM
+539 SLVQLIAQHPERM
-552 MDPAITIRRSLAEA
+552 MDPAIPIRRSLAEA
-566 TLSAK
+566 TIDPA

-576 AAWERD
+576 ASWERGG
-582 WRGTAL
+582 RIAL
-588 PDWNRRRD
+588 SAKNCK
-596 SLETTSRSGSSTDL
+596 SSADM
-610 SNNSALNS
+610 
-618 ANRSITDHI
+618 
-627 DRKATLDQETHDHPE
+627 RKTRPE
-642 PNGLPTESSPF
+642 NCAFPPMICTESPRPDENRQQPALDGTPGVPEDEEF
-653 VPRLLDALGIQ
+653 LPRLLDALGIQ

-718 DYTRGNGIGMVLV
+718 EHARANAIGMVLV

-738 DRIATRIV
+738 DHIATRVV
-746 EVPAARLDCQTS
+746 ELPAARPARQTSYNRLQMR

>member
-16 VVAARSVA
+16 NFATRCDA
-24 ATPDAS
+24 ATP
-30 AAFAVAPAS
+30 
-39 HAAEAPDG
+39 
-47 ASAASAS
+47 
-54 PSSADRTASPRA
+54 SST
-66 DHAAPQSADHA
+66 DHA

-89 HSHAARSV
+89 HSHAAHSV

-115 RYTGRG
+115 RYAGRG

-131 VEHLSLSLHEGEILA
+131 MEHLSLSLHEGEILA

-167 ANAQVTGRVWFDGAA
+167 ANAQVTGRVWFDGDA

-188 APLRGNRIAFVPQ
+188 TPLRGNRIAFVPQ

-234 LFARYRLDEEAARR
+234 LFARYRLDEETARC
-248 YPFELSGGMARRALL
+248 YPFELSGGMARRVLL

-325 EDGTVVEETAV
+325 QDGTVVEETAV

-343 LLQHPFSKALWHAL
+343 LLQHSFSRKLWHAL
-357 PEHGMRVENGT
+357 PEHGMRCEGHT
-368 SAPEKRDAE
+368 SDP
-377 ALPCD
+377 
-382 DGEKRHSALC
+382 GELNDPARLRSLSSIVRSA
-392 VDAMADAS
+392 VPDRSAS
-400 DAANSADAIG
+400 LQKKKDPQPPSP
-410 HVSLASASIT
+410 LASCENESVET
-420 DSASADDPAIA
+420 RS
-431 AAVNADDP
+431 
-439 TIVISTSASASASI
+439 
-453 SANSEGEPP
+453 
-462 RPHGASRRLEAKG
+462 LQAKG
-475 IRFSYGKQ
+475 ICFGYSGKQ
-483 PVLDGFDLVVKPGER
+483 VLRDFNLTIEPGER

-508 KTTLCR
+508 KTTLCC

-525 AVLVDGAPL
+525 TVLADGAPL
-534 PRRGA
+534 PRSGA
-539 SPVQLIAQHPERM
+539 SPVQLVAQHPERM
-552 MDPAITIRRSLAEA
+552 MDPAIPIRRSLAEA
-566 TLSAK
+566 TTEPE
-571 DAAAL
+571 DAQAL
-576 AAWERD
+576 ASWEEKGD
-582 WRGTAL
+582 GI
-588 PDWNRRRD
+588 
-596 SLETTSRSGSSTDL
+596 EGGSM
-610 SNNSALNS
+610 
-618 ANRSITDHI
+618 
-627 DRKATLDQETHDHPE
+627 
-642 PNGLPTESSPF
+642 
-653 VPRLLDALGIQ
+653 VPRLLESLGVQ
-664 RAWLERFPSELSGGE
+664 REWLERFPVELSGGE
-679 LQRCCIARALIARPR
+679 LQRCCIARALMARPR

-708 TQAYLWRFLI
+708 TQACLWRFLVDHAQI
-718 DYTRGNGIGMVLV
+718 NGVGMALV

-738 DRIATRIV
+738 DHIATRIV
-746 EVPAARLDCQTS
+746 ELP

>member
-16 VVAARSVA
+16 NFATRCDA
-24 ATPDAS
+24 ATP
-30 AAFAVAPAS
+30 
-39 HAAEAPDG
+39 
-47 ASAASAS
+47 
-54 PSSADRTASPRA
+54 SST
-66 DHAAPQSADHA
+66 DHA

-89 HSHAARSV
+89 HSHAAHSV

-115 RYTGRG
+115 RYAGRG
-121 VLAPRETRFV
+121 VLAPRVTRFV
-131 VEHLSLSLHEGEILA
+131 MEHLSLSLHEGEILA

-167 ANAQVTGRVWFDGAA
+167 ANAQVTGRVWFDGDA

-188 APLRGNRIAFVPQ
+188 TPLRGNRIAFVPQ

-248 YPFELSGGMARRALL
+248 YPFELSGGMARRVLL
-263 IGALMNRPRVIVADE
+263 IGALMNRPHVIVADE

-291 MDDFRAFANDGGG
+291 MDDFRRFANDGGG

-325 EDGTVVEETAV
+325 QDGTVVEETAV

-343 LLQHPFSKALWHAL
+343 LLQHSFSRKLWHAL
-357 PEHGMRVENGT
+357 PEHGMRCEGHT
-368 SAPEKRDAE
+368 SDP
-377 ALPCD
+377 
-382 DGEKRHSALC
+382 GELNDPARLRSLSSIVRSA
-392 VDAMADAS
+392 VPDRSAS
-400 DAANSADAIG
+400 LQKKKDPQPPSP
-410 HVSLASASIT
+410 LASCENESVET
-420 DSASADDPAIA
+420 RS
-431 AAVNADDP
+431 
-439 TIVISTSASASASI
+439 
-453 SANSEGEPP
+453 
-462 RPHGASRRLEAKG
+462 LQAKG
-475 IRFSYGKQ
+475 ICFGYSGKQ
-483 PVLDGFDLVVKPGER
+483 VLRDFNLTIEPGER
-498 VALRAPSGTG
+498 IALHAPSGTG

-514 ILAGYLQPASG
+514 ILAGYLQPAAG
-525 AVLVDGAPL
+525 AVLVDGVPL
-534 PRRGA
+534 PRRGT

-552 MDPAITIRRSLAEA
+552 MDPAIPIRRSLAEA
-566 TLSAK
+566 TTEPE
-571 DAAAL
+571 DAQAL
-576 AAWERD
+576 ASWEEKGD
-582 WRGTAL
+582 GI
-588 PDWNRRRD
+588 
-596 SLETTSRSGSSTDL
+596 EGGSM
-610 SNNSALNS
+610 
-618 ANRSITDHI
+618 
-627 DRKATLDQETHDHPE
+627 
-642 PNGLPTESSPF
+642 
-653 VPRLLDALGIQ
+653 VPRLLESLGVQ
-664 RAWLERFPSELSGGE
+664 REWLERFPVELSGGE

-718 DYTRGNGIGMVLV
+718 DHAQANGIGMVLV

-746 EVPAARLDCQTS
+746 ELP

>member
-1 MDERIIDMPGSADEG
+1 MDERIIDMTESAG
-16 VVAARSVA
+16 KGNSATRSVA
-24 ATPDAS
+24 AAAHAGS
-30 AAFAVAPAS
+30 ALDGAVAS
-39 HAAEAPDG
+39 HAAAAPD
-47 ASAASAS
+47 SAPAAPTTP
-54 PSSADRTASPRA
+54 PSA
-66 DHAAPQSADHA
+66 DHAAPPSAAPTTPSSTDHA

-89 HSHAARSV
+89 HSHAAHSV

-115 RYTGRG
+115 RYAGRG
-121 VLAPRETRFV
+121 VLAPRVTRFV
-131 VEHLSLSLHEGEILA
+131 MEHLSLSLHEGEILA

-167 ANAQVTGRVWFDGAA
+167 ANAQVTGRVWFDGDA

-188 APLRGNRIAFVPQ
+188 TPLRGNRIAFVPQ

-234 LFARYRLDEEAARR
+234 LFARYRLDEETARC
-248 YPFELSGGMARRALL
+248 YPFELSGGMARRVLL

-325 EDGTVVEETAV
+325 QDGTVVEETAV

-343 LLQHPFSKALWHAL
+343 LLQHSFSRKLWHAL
-357 PEHGMRVENGT
+357 PEHGMRCEGHT
-368 SAPEKRDAE
+368 SDP
-377 ALPCD
+377 
-382 DGEKRHSALC
+382 GELNDPARLRSLSLIVRSA
-392 VDAMADAS
+392 VPDRSAS
-400 DAANSADAIG
+400 LQKKKDPQPPSP
-410 HVSLASASIT
+410 LASCENESVET
-420 DSASADDPAIA
+420 RS
-431 AAVNADDP
+431 
-439 TIVISTSASASASI
+439 
-453 SANSEGEPP
+453 
-462 RPHGASRRLEAKG
+462 LQAKG
-475 IRFSYGKQ
+475 ICFGYSGKQ
-483 PVLDGFDLVVKPGER
+483 VLRDFNLTIEPGER

-508 KTTLCR
+508 KTTLCC

-525 AVLVDGAPL
+525 TVLADGAPL
-534 PRRGA
+534 PRSGA
-539 SPVQLIAQHPERM
+539 SPVQLVAQHPERM
-552 MDPAITIRRSLAEA
+552 MDPAIPIRRSLAEA
-566 TLSAK
+566 TTEPE
-571 DAAAL
+571 DAQAL
-576 AAWERD
+576 ASWEEKGD
-582 WRGTAL
+582 GI
-588 PDWNRRRD
+588 
-596 SLETTSRSGSSTDL
+596 EGGSM
-610 SNNSALNS
+610 
-618 ANRSITDHI
+618 
-627 DRKATLDQETHDHPE
+627 
-642 PNGLPTESSPF
+642 
-653 VPRLLDALGIQ
+653 VPRLLESLGVQ

-718 DYTRGNGIGMVLV
+718 DHAQANGIGMVLV

-738 DRIATRIV
+738 NRIATRIV
-746 EVPAARLDCQTS
+746 ELP

>member
-16 VVAARSVA
+16 IFATRCDA
-24 ATPDAS
+24 ATP
-30 AAFAVAPAS
+30 
-39 HAAEAPDG
+39 
-47 ASAASAS
+47 
-54 PSSADRTASPRA
+54 SST
-66 DHAAPQSADHA
+66 DHA

-89 HSHAARSV
+89 HSHAAHSV

-115 RYTGRG
+115 RYAGRG

-167 ANAQVTGRVWFDGAA
+167 ANAQVTGRVWFDGDA

-188 APLRGNRIAFVPQ
+188 TPLRGNRIAFVPQ

-234 LFARYRLDEEAARR
+234 LFTRYRLDEETARC
-248 YPFELSGGMARRALL
+248 YPFELSGGMARRVLL

-325 EDGTVVEETAV
+325 QNGTVVEETAV

-357 PEHGMRVENGT
+357 PEHGMEI
-368 SAPEKRDAE
+368 
-377 ALPCD
+377 D
-382 DGEKRHSALC
+382 DERRERQESPRNA
-392 VDAMADAS
+392 V
-400 DAANSADAIG
+400 
-410 HVSLASASIT
+410 
-420 DSASADDPAIA
+420 ASAD
-431 AAVNADDP
+431 
-439 TIVISTSASASASI
+439 
-453 SANSEGEPP
+453 SEG
-462 RPHGASRRLEAKG
+462 AKG
-475 IRFSYGKQ
+475 IGAKGTHLMARWRCRRAIRCVPLAPSPLAPSLQAKGICFSYGRQ
-483 PVLDGFDLVVKPGER
+483 QVLHDFNLTVKPRER

-525 AVLVDGAPL
+525 TVLADGMPL
-534 PRRGA
+534 PRCGA
-539 SPVQLIAQHPERM
+539 SLVQLIAQHPERM
-552 MDPAITIRRSLAEA
+552 MDPAIPIRRSLAEA
-566 TLSAK
+566 TTEPK
-571 DAAAL
+571 DAQAL
-576 AAWERD
+576 ASWEEK
-582 WRGTAL
+582 GGGIEGGSTVPQL
-588 PDWNRRRD
+588 LE
-596 SLETTSRSGSSTDL
+596 SLG
-610 SNNSALNS
+610 
-618 ANRSITDHI
+618 
-627 DRKATLDQETHDHPE
+627 
-642 PNGLPTESSPF
+642 
-653 VPRLLDALGIQ
+653 VQ
-664 RAWLERFPSELSGGE
+664 REWLERFPVELSGGE
-679 LQRCCIARALIARPR
+679 LQRCCIARALMAHPR

-718 DYTRGNGIGMVLV
+718 DHAQTNGIGMVLV

-746 EVPAARLDCQTS
+746 ELPAAHLDRPTN

>member
-16 VVAARSVA
+16 NFATRCDA
-24 ATPDAS
+24 ATP
-30 AAFAVAPAS
+30 
-39 HAAEAPDG
+39 
-47 ASAASAS
+47 
-54 PSSADRTASPRA
+54 SST
-66 DHAAPQSADHA
+66 DHA

-89 HSHAARSV
+89 HSHAAHSV

-115 RYTGRG
+115 RYAGRG

-131 VEHLSLSLHEGEILA
+131 MEHLSLSLHEGEILA

-167 ANAQVTGRVWFDGAA
+167 ANAQVTGRVWFDGDA

-188 APLRGNRIAFVPQ
+188 TPLRGNRIAFVPQ

-234 LFARYRLDEEAARR
+234 LFARYRLDEETARC
-248 YPFELSGGMARRALL
+248 YPFELSGGMARRVLL

-325 EDGTVVEETAV
+325 QDGTVVEETAV

-357 PEHGMRVENGT
+357 PEHGMEI
-368 SAPEKRDAE
+368 
-377 ALPCD
+377 D
-382 DGEKRHSALC
+382 DERRERQESPR
-392 VDAMADAS
+392 
-400 DAANSADAIG
+400 N
-410 HVSLASASIT
+410 
-420 DSASADDPAIA
+420 
-431 AAVNADDP
+431 AVA
-439 TIVISTSASASASI
+439 
-453 SANSEGEPP
+453 SANSEGAK
-462 RPHGASRRLEAKG
+462 GAKGTHLMARWRCRRAIRCVPLAPSPLAPSLQAKG
-475 IRFSYGKQ
+475 ICFSYGRQ
-483 PVLDGFDLVVKPGER
+483 QVLHDFNLTVKPRER

-525 AVLVDGAPL
+525 TVLADGAPL
-534 PRRGA
+534 PRSGA
-539 SPVQLIAQHPERM
+539 SPVQLVAQHPERM
-552 MDPAITIRRSLAEA
+552 MDPAIPIRRSLAEA
-566 TLSAK
+566 TTEPE
-571 DAAAL
+571 DAQAL
-576 AAWERD
+576 ASWEEKGD
-582 WRGTAL
+582 GI
-588 PDWNRRRD
+588 
-596 SLETTSRSGSSTDL
+596 EGGSM
-610 SNNSALNS
+610 
-618 ANRSITDHI
+618 
-627 DRKATLDQETHDHPE
+627 
-642 PNGLPTESSPF
+642 
-653 VPRLLDALGIQ
+653 VPRLLESLGVQ
-664 RAWLERFPSELSGGE
+664 REWLERFPVELSGGE
-679 LQRCCIARALIARPR
+679 LQRCCIARALMARPR

-708 TQAYLWRFLI
+708 TQACLWRFLVDHAQI
-718 DYTRGNGIGMVLV
+718 NGVGMVLV

-738 DRIATRIV
+738 DHIATRIV
-746 EVPAARLDCQTS
+746 ELP

>member
-1 MDERIIDMPGSADEG
+1 MDERIIDMPRSADEG
-16 VVAARSVA
+16 NFATRCDAAA
-24 ATPDAS
+24 AHAGSALDGAAASHES
-30 AAFAVAPAS
+30 AAPDSAPA
-39 HAAEAPDG
+39 APTT
-47 ASAASAS
+47 
-54 PSSADRTASPRA
+54 PSST
-66 DHAAPQSADHA
+66 DHA

-89 HSHAARSV
+89 HSHAAHSV

-115 RYTGRG
+115 RYAGRG

-167 ANAQVTGRVWFDGAA
+167 ANAQVTGRVWFDGDA

-188 APLRGNRIAFVPQ
+188 TPLRGNRIAFVPQ

-234 LFARYRLDEEAARR
+234 LFARYRLDEETARC
-248 YPFELSGGMARRALL
+248 YPFELSGGMARRVLL

-325 EDGTVVEETAV
+325 QNGTVVEETAV

-343 LLQHPFSKALWHAL
+343 LLQHPFSRKLWHAL
-357 PEHGMRVENGT
+357 PEHGMRCEGHT
-368 SAPEKRDAE
+368 SDP
-377 ALPCD
+377 
-382 DGEKRHSALC
+382 GELNDPARLRSLSSIVRSA
-392 VDAMADAS
+392 VPDRSAS
-400 DAANSADAIG
+400 LQKKKDPQPPSP
-410 HVSLASASIT
+410 LASCENESVET
-420 DSASADDPAIA
+420 RS
-431 AAVNADDP
+431 
-439 TIVISTSASASASI
+439 
-453 SANSEGEPP
+453 
-462 RPHGASRRLEAKG
+462 LQAKG
-475 IRFSYGKQ
+475 ICFGYGGKQ
-483 PVLDGFDLVVKPGER
+483 VLRDFNLTIEPGER

-525 AVLVDGAPL
+525 TVLADGMPL
-534 PRRGA
+534 PRHGA
-539 SPVQLIAQHPERM
+539 SPVQLVAQHPERM

-566 TLSAK
+566 TTDPA

-576 AAWERD
+576 ASWERGG
-582 WRGTAL
+582 RIAL
-588 PDWNRRRD
+588 SAKNCK
-596 SLETTSRSGSSTDL
+596 SSADM
-610 SNNSALNS
+610 
-618 ANRSITDHI
+618 
-627 DRKATLDQETHDHPE
+627 RKTRPE
-642 PNGLPTESSPF
+642 NCAFPPMICTESPRPDENRQQPALDGTPGVPEDGEF
-653 VPRLLDALGIQ
+653 LPRLLDALGIQ

-718 DYTRGNGIGMVLV
+718 EHARANAIGMVLV

-738 DRIATRIV
+738 DHIATRVV
-746 EVPAARLDCQTS
+746 ELPAARPARQTSYNRLQMR

>member
-1 MDERIIDMPGSADEG
+1 MDERIIDMLGSVDEG
-16 VVAARSVA
+16 NSATRCDA
-24 ATPDAS
+24 ATP
-30 AAFAVAPAS
+30 
-39 HAAEAPDG
+39 
-47 ASAASAS
+47 
-54 PSSADRTASPRA
+54 SST
-66 DHAAPQSADHA
+66 DHA

-89 HSHAARSV
+89 HSHAAHSV

-115 RYTGRG
+115 RYAGRG
-121 VLAPRETRFV
+121 VLAPRETHFV

-167 ANAQVTGRVWFDGAA
+167 ANAQVTGRVWFDGDA

-188 APLRGNRIAFVPQ
+188 TPLRGNRIAFVPQ

-234 LFARYRLDEEAARR
+234 LFARYRLDEETARC
-248 YPFELSGGMARRALL
+248 YPFELSGGMARRVLL

-325 EDGTVVEETAV
+325 QNGTVVEETAV
-336 ASFASPD
+336 ASFVSPD
-343 LLQHPFSKALWHAL
+343 LLQHPFSRKLWHAL
-357 PEHGMRVENGT
+357 PEHGMRCEEHT
-368 SAPEKRDAE
+368 SDP
-377 ALPCD
+377 
-382 DGEKRHSALC
+382 GELNDPARLRSLSSIVRSA
-392 VDAMADAS
+392 VPDRSAS
-400 DAANSADAIG
+400 LQKKKDPQPPSP
-410 HVSLASASIT
+410 LASCENESVET
-420 DSASADDPAIA
+420 RS
-431 AAVNADDP
+431 
-439 TIVISTSASASASI
+439 
-453 SANSEGEPP
+453 
-462 RPHGASRRLEAKG
+462 LQAKG
-475 IRFSYGKQ
+475 ICFGYGGKQ
-483 PVLDGFDLVVKPGER
+483 VLRDFNLTIEPGER

-525 AVLVDGAPL
+525 TVLADGMPL

-539 SPVQLIAQHPERM
+539 SLVQLIAQHPERM
-552 MDPAITIRRSLAEA
+552 MDPAIPIRRSLAEA
-566 TLSAK
+566 TTEPE
-571 DAAAL
+571 DAQAL
-576 AAWERD
+576 ASWEKK
-582 WRGTAL
+582 GGGIEGGSTVPQL
-588 PDWNRRRD
+588 LE
-596 SLETTSRSGSSTDL
+596 SLG
-610 SNNSALNS
+610 
-618 ANRSITDHI
+618 
-627 DRKATLDQETHDHPE
+627 
-642 PNGLPTESSPF
+642 
-653 VPRLLDALGIQ
+653 VQ
-664 RAWLERFPSELSGGE
+664 REWLERFPVELSGGE

-718 DYTRGNGIGMVLV
+718 DHAQANGIGMVLV

-746 EVPAARLDCQTS
+746 ELP

>member
-1 MDERIIDMPGSADEG
+1 MDERIIDMLGSVDEG
-16 VVAARSVA
+16 NSATRCDA
-24 ATPDAS
+24 ATP
-30 AAFAVAPAS
+30 
-39 HAAEAPDG
+39 
-47 ASAASAS
+47 
-54 PSSADRTASPRA
+54 SST
-66 DHAAPQSADHA
+66 DHA

-89 HSHAARSV
+89 HSHAAHSV

-115 RYTGRG
+115 RYAGRG

-182 MDERSL
+182 MDEHSL

-234 LFARYRLDEEAARR
+234 LFARYRLDEETARC
-248 YPFELSGGMARRALL
+248 YPFELSGGMARRVLL

-278 PTPGL
+278 PTPGF

-325 EDGTVVEETAV
+325 QNGTVVEETAV

-357 PEHGMRVENGT
+357 PEHGMRCEGHT
-368 SAPEKRDAE
+368 SDP
-377 ALPCD
+377 
-382 DGEKRHSALC
+382 GELNDPARLRSLSSIVRSA
-392 VDAMADAS
+392 VPDRSAS
-400 DAANSADAIG
+400 LQKKKDPQPPSP
-410 HVSLASASIT
+410 LASCENESVET
-420 DSASADDPAIA
+420 RS
-431 AAVNADDP
+431 
-439 TIVISTSASASASI
+439 
-453 SANSEGEPP
+453 
-462 RPHGASRRLEAKG
+462 LQAKG
-475 IRFSYGKQ
+475 ICFGYGGKQ
-483 PVLDGFDLVVKPGER
+483 VLRDFNLTIEPGER

-525 AVLVDGAPL
+525 TVLADGMPL

-539 SPVQLIAQHPERM
+539 SLVQLIAQHPERM

-566 TLSAK
+566 TTEPE
-571 DAAAL
+571 DAQAL
-576 AAWERD
+576 ASWEEK
-582 WRGTAL
+582 GGGIEGGSTVPQL
-588 PDWNRRRD
+588 LE
-596 SLETTSRSGSSTDL
+596 SLG
-610 SNNSALNS
+610 
-618 ANRSITDHI
+618 
-627 DRKATLDQETHDHPE
+627 
-642 PNGLPTESSPF
+642 
-653 VPRLLDALGIQ
+653 VQ
-664 RAWLERFPSELSGGE
+664 REWLERFPVELSGGE
-679 LQRCCIARALIARPR
+679 LQRCCIARALMAHPR

-708 TQAYLWRFLI
+708 TQAYLWRFLV
-718 DYTRGNGIGMVLV
+718 DYTQTNSIGMVLV
-731 THSDALL
+731 SHSDALL
-738 DRIATRIV
+738 EHIATRIV
-746 EVPAARLDCQTS
+746 ELAETRPPLARRRRQVRVHRLR